1 MSIASVAAQQN
12 TAATAASA
20 SAASPPA
27 ADSLGSLSSN
37 FNNFLSMLMTQL
49 KNQDP
54 TSPMD
59 TNQFTSELVQFSSVE
74 QQINTN
80 TSLTQL
86 IQLTQ
91 AGEVMQAS
99 AMTGKQVTASSDHVP
114 LQNGKGT
121 IQFSTTTA
129 QPVDIAI
136 FDANGAKLS
145 DSMLMSSAGTNTW
158 TWNGT
163 DSSGRTV
170 PDGSYKFA
178 VVGRWHNDGAGR
190 QRDRQGDRCAESVQR
205 HAAAIGR
212 AVGRLLQGA
221 VGGEL
226 SDQGPMRIDAGWP
239 GTLNTCP
246 VSTTLVPSTFRME
259 KVWSV

>member
-1 MSIASVAAQQN
+1 MSIASVATQQS
-12 TAATAASA
+12 TAAAATAASG
-20 SAASPPA
+20 SAASSPA
-27 ADSLGSLSSN
+27 ADPLASLSSN

-91 AGEVMQAS
+91 GGEVMQAS

-121 IQFSTTTA
+121 IQFSTATA
-129 QPVDIAI
+129 QPVDISI

-158 TWNGT
+158 SWNGT
-163 DSSGRTV
+163 DGSGRTV

-178 VVGRWHNDGAGR
+178 VIGANADGTTTALAASVIGKATGVQSQSNGMQLELGALSIDFSKVQSVGN
-190 QRDRQGDRCAESVQR
+190 
-205 HAAAIGR
+205 
-212 AVGRLLQGA
+212 
-221 VGGEL
+221 
-226 SDQGPMRIDAGWP
+226 
-239 GTLNTCP
+239 
-246 VSTTLVPSTFRME
+246 
-259 KVWSV
+259 